1 MKLLFIIFLF
11 YRSYHPLLTAV
22 LEANS
27 DLKSLEIQTDFL
39 CADCRFFLTNISV
52 LPILSGLKHLIVN
65 IVNFNLSSTVGLYVH
80 LFKVIFN
87 IQSLESFEIRNIDPV
102 IFGELKMWFLP
113 DNIYF
118 SRIRTFKFFLK
129 PNSPDCFLIKFGV
142 KQKKL

>member
-1 MKLLFIIFLF
+1 M
-11 YRSYHPLLTAV
+11 
-22 LEANS
+22 
-27 DLKSLEIQTDFL
+27 
-39 CADCRFFLTNISV
+39 
-52 LPILSGLKHLIVN
+52 IVN

-129 PNSPDCFLIKFGV
+129 PTSPDCFLIKFGV
-142 KQKKL
+142 KQKKLCE